1 MRNLFDLIYEYQLL
15 RGKQDH
21 LEVPLDES
29 ERARLVGMAQMLLGD
44 SHGESGKRGMPR
56 VPMPTHVEFTQPG
69 GFESGEIKNASGSG
83 LAIATPRPPIEGT
96 RIVVRIEDTA
106 HAVEYFFPCRVI
118 WRRAAHAGS
127 IAGHKS
133 SAGMGLVFDG
143 VPTRTSL
150 FADEDTGVWR
160 RRRRLGD
167 GHRNVNAA

>member
-29 ERARLVGMAQMLLGD
+29 ERARLVGLAQMLLGD
-44 SHGESGKRGMPR
+44 GGGARHSESGNRGMPR
-56 VPMPTHVEFTQPG
+56 VPVPTHVEFTQPG

-83 LAIATPRPPIEGT
+83 LAIATRRPPIEGT
-96 RIVVRIEDTA
+96 RIVVRVEDSA

-118 WRRAAHAGS
+118 WRRTTDHVA
-127 IAGHKS
+127 KP
-133 SAGMGLVFDG
+133 GMGLVFDG

-150 FADEDTGVWR
+150 FADEDTGVWQR
-160 RRRRLGD
+160 RLRLGD
-167 GHRNVNAA
+167 GRRDVQAA

>member
-21 LEVPLDES
+21 LEVPLDED
-29 ERARLVGMAQMLLGD
+29 ERARLVGLAQMLLGERQGD
-44 SHGESGKRGMPR
+44 SGLRGMPR

-69 GFESGEIKNASGSG
+69 GFESGEVKNASGSG
-83 LAIATPRPPIEGT
+83 LAIATRRPPIEGT
-96 RIVVRIEDTA
+96 RIIVRVEDSA

-118 WRRAAHAGS
+118 WRRTNS
-127 IAGHKS
+127 QM
-133 SAGMGLVFDG
+133 GMGLAFDG

-160 RRRRLGD
+160 RRLRLGD
-167 GHRNVNAA
+167 GRRDVQAA

>member
-29 ERARLVGMAQMLLGD
+29 ERARLVGLAQMLLGD
-44 SHGESGKRGMPR
+44 HHGDSGKRGMPR
-56 VPMPTHVEFTQPG
+56 VPVPTHVEFTQPG

-83 LAIATPRPPIEGT
+83 LAIATRRPPIEGT
-96 RIVVRIEDTA
+96 RIVVRIEDVA

-118 WRRAAHAGS
+118 WRRNAIPGTK
-127 IAGHKS
+127 GT

-160 RRRRLGD
+160 RRLRLGD
-167 GHRNVNAA
+167 GRRTVNAA